1 MERGKRYSGKRKLN
15 MKKVIAVLIAF
26 LVIIMFFSGIKKI
39 FKSNKNVQEKAV
51 SQKYFSVYT
60 NNKWG
65 VIDSK
70 GSIVIEPT
78 YDETIIIPDNT
89 KELFICTYDV
99 DYSKGTYKTK
109 VINKKNEQLFNEFE
123 TVEAIENFD
132 EFNNLW
138 YEDNVL
144 LVKKDGKYGL
154 IDFKG
159 NELLKCE
166 YSEIY
171 SLKGIK
177 NSLITKKDDK
187 IGLVDNI
194 GNTIIP
200 NSYDEIKALGDIYE
214 DGFIVKKDGNYGVI
228 NWDKSVA
235 LETKYDD
242 IKAIYGNNRYVVND
256 DDTWEIIDASGK
268 KYLEDKFDDVKS
280 INGDNVII
288 KEDDKYGVVA
298 LDGTTKLETKYDE
311 LTFTFSDNYIAK
323 ENGKY
328 GIIDITGKVQLPF
341 EYTSLFYRKDADFF
355 EGNKREVESELI
367 NRNFE
372 VKLKG
377 IINEINTQ
385 LGYLK
390 IRVGSEYK
398 YYNFKF
404 EEKTNIE
411 LLKGNTLFLS
421 KKDNKYGFVNK
432 DGVVIVDYIYED
444 ATEQN
449 EFGYSSVKKDGLWG
463 CINSKGE
470 LTISPAYKL
479 ENSIL
484 IEFIGKWHRGED
496 LNLNYYTDEK

>member
-78 YDETIIIPDNT
+78 YDEAIIIPDNT

-385 LGYLK
+385 LGYLR

>member
-15 MKKVIAVLIAF
+15 MKKVFAVIIAF
-26 LVIIMFFSGIKKI
+26 AVIIMFFTGIKKL
-39 FKSNKNVQEKAV
+39 FKSNKNVQEKVV

-65 VIDSK
+65 IIDSK

-89 KELFICTYDV
+89 KDLFICTYDV

-109 VINKKNEQLFNEFE
+109 VINKKNEQIYNEYE

-132 EFNNLW
+132 EYNNLW
-138 YEDNVL
+138 YEENVL

-159 NELLKCE
+159 SELLKCE
-166 YSEIY
+166 YDEIS

-177 NSLITKKDDK
+177 NSLVTKKDGK
-187 IGLVDNI
+187 LGLVDNI
-194 GNTIIP
+194 GNAIIP
-200 NSYDEIKALGDIYE
+200 NNYDDIKALGDIYE

-235 LETKYDD
+235 LETKYDS
-242 IKAIYGNNRYVVND
+242 IKPIYGNDRYVVEEN
-256 DDTWEIIDASGK
+256 DTWKIVDSTGK
-268 KYLEDKFDDVKS
+268 EYLKDGFDDVKS
-280 INGDNVII
+280 INGDNVVI
-288 KEDDKYGVVA
+288 KKDDKYGVVT
-298 LDGTTKLETKYDE
+298 LSGTNKLEAKYDE
-311 LTFTFSDNYIAK
+311 LIFTFSDNYIAK

-328 GIIDITGKVQLPF
+328 GIIDINGNIKLPF
-341 EYTSLFYRKDADFF
+341 DYTSLFYRKDIDLF

-377 IINEINTQ
+377 IISEINTQ
-385 LGYLK
+385 LGYL
-390 IRVGSEYK
+390 RVRTGSEYK

-404 EEKTNIE
+404 EEKTNID
-411 LLKGNTLFLS
+411 LLKANTLFLS
-421 KKDNKYGFVNK
+421 KKDDKYGFVNK
-432 DGVVIVDYIYED
+432 DGVVVVDYIYED